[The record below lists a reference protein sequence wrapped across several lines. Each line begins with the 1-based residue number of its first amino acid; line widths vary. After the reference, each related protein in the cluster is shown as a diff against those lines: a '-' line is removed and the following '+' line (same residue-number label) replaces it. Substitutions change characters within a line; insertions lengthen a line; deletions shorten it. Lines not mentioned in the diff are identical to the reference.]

1 MQDYLSLAPQDLA
14 VKARPECFCHRR
26 GHTLPIRYGR
36 QSALA
41 KPELIA
47 GIVQYH
53 VGDAENEATAVS
65 MEDRAGDWFRTVMV
79 ARQRVKH
86 DAGKQFPPMYAAIT
100 RK

>member
-1 MQDYLSLAPQDLA
+1 MPYVVVFSSVARQDLA
-14 VKARPECFCHRR
+14 IRASPECFCHRR

-53 VGDAENEATAVS
+53 VGAAENEATAVH
-65 MEDRAGDWFRTVMV
+65 MEDLAGDWFRTVMV
-79 ARQRVKH
+79 PQQRVQH
-86 DAGKQFPPMYAAIT
+86 DLGKQFPRM
-100 RK
+100 